1 MARSHE
7 QTDLG
12 FDFVLDV
19 WQRRK
24 WLALIAFSA
33 GFAAV
38 ASLALSLPNI
48 YRASATVM
56 VERQQVSETFVRPP
70 VATTQETRIQTI
82 HKQVMARA
90 RLSDVITRLG
100 LSPEL
105 RGQTSRLVGR
115 TSRILAGVR
124 PSPWR

>member
-56 VERQQVSETFVRPP
+56 VERQQVSETFVRQTGTPESEKKIQMIQKRVRSPP
-70 VATTQETRIQTI
+70 
-82 HKQVMARA
+82 

-100 LSPEL
+100 LY
-105 RGQTSRLVGR
+105 
-115 TSRILAGVR
+115 
-124 PSPWR
+124 